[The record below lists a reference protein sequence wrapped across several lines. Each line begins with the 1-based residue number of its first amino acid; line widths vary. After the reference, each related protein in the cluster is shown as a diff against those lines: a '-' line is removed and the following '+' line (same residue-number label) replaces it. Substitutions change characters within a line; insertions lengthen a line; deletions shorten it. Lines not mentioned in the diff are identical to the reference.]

1 MSQVCF
7 TTYFSEW
14 GKGSR
19 EGYSIY
25 YYARAGARASEPC
38 KKNPERWKFLPDG
51 TKNIL
56 EGWSSLSDDTKKNPE
71 ILPEEGK
78 KYSFGRKI
86 HSGKWGFFL
95 WKAPEKVRKWWK
107 RGEKFLSFP
116 TKKTWKISGLS
127 GKTCL
132 KTRWQKQ
139 KKADFSFEK
148 VPRKQKNYGNRQK
161 IFSAPHKKGR
171 KNYPDEAKKSQKTD
185 DPDGKS
191 SRFFVGGRKNT
202 EMHGK
207 RSWKIYR
214 IIRKKHEK
222 YTADRNKFYHWRTVG
237 LKKTDFS
244 TGKVKRKKQKNPQSA

>member
-7 TTYFSEW
+7 TAGFAEW

-107 RGEKFLSFP
+107 RGEKFLSLH
-116 TKKTWKISGLS
+116 G
-127 GKTCL
+127 
-132 KTRWQKQ
+132 
-139 KKADFSFEK
+139 EK
-148 VPRKQKNYGNRQK
+148 
-161 IFSAPHKKGR
+161 HE
-171 KNYPDEAKKSQKTD
+171 NYPDDEEKHVRNWVMGTEKSGFFFWKNSGEA
-185 DPDGKS
+185 
-191 SRFFVGGRKNT
+191 
-202 EMHGK
+202 
-207 RSWKIYR
+207 
-214 IIRKKHEK
+214 
-222 YTADRNKFYHWRTVG
+222 
-237 LKKTDFS
+237 
-244 TGKVKRKKQKNPQSA
+244 